1 VKGGLI
7 RVKSEEGREN
17 ERKKKLE
24 GATLPDI
31 SCISM
36 VIGCRPLDSD
46 AKSSFLH
53 FISCKKIDFRP

>member
-1 VKGGLI
+1 LVKGGLI

-24 GATLPDI
+24 GAILPDI

-36 VIGCRPLDSD
+36 VIGCRP
-46 AKSSFLH
+46 
-53 FISCKKIDFRP
+53 

>member
-31 SCISM
+31 SCIPM
-36 VIGCRPLDSD
+36 VIGCRP
-46 AKSSFLH
+46 
-53 FISCKKIDFRP
+53 